1 MIEYMWPLLCSL
13 TVQDVLFFIVALSI
27 IVLFSVLAGRAE
39 TRMWHVI
46 ARFNGER
53 RALQRQ
59 ITMGKAH
66 LR

>member
-1 MIEYMWPLLCSL
+1 MIKYMWFLLCSL
-13 TVQDVLFFIVALSI
+13 TAEDVFPIVVLGI
-27 IVLFSVLAGRAE
+27 IALFSILAGRAE
-39 TRMWHVI
+39 ARMWRAI

-59 ITMGKAH
+59 ITMGKSH

>member
-1 MIEYMWPLLCSL
+1 MIEYVWSVLCSL
-13 TVQDVLFFIVALSI
+13 TIQDVLFCSLALGVVALFSI
-27 IVLFSVLAGRAE
+27 LAGRAE
-39 TRMWHVI
+39 GRMWQAI

-59 ITMGKAH
+59 ITMGKSH